1 MFEYAWLYQ
10 TGFFSLN
17 CTLCWIF
24 TYYLNFCN
32 SRYLSM
38 PSTAFRKTDLRR
50 FHLCEF
56 EWSKIKIKVFEKSK
70 RITFFAI
77 FSSIYQK
84 FFLDF
89 VHHNNSDVKVKRIRI
104 LIASSILYIYF
115 PCHNLLLFSSFLFT
129 FKSEF
134 FWSHS
139 ALKKSK
145 SS

>member
-1 MFEYAWLYQ
+1 
-10 TGFFSLN
+10 
-17 CTLCWIF
+17 
-24 TYYLNFCN
+24 
-32 SRYLSM
+32 M

-50 FHLCEF
+50 FHFCEF
-56 EWSKIKIKVFEKSK
+56 EWSKITIKVFEKSK
-70 RITFFAI
+70 RVTFFAI

-139 ALKKSK
+139 IHFKKIRKHLGNFLLILQYRNLKGVFFAHL
-145 SS
+145 